1 MIFFSPD
8 EDEFWK
14 SGMVT
19 QRLDAGTVLT
29 HSGSIYKLVG
39 DIEFADAVYAGSRL
53 IPVMFAVSQQILENS
68 IAQSPVVMSLS
79 LYTRGYRFDLGI
91 LQSVRLYYKQ
101 RSCLHMTLAV
111 GGTVNPKSTNQKP
124 AQINWNFRFRSP
136 KPVIY
141 PANK

>member
-1 MIFFSPD
+1 MQQKGCVIFFSPD

-53 IPVMFAVSQQILENS
+53 VIIYMFAVSQQILE
-68 IAQSPVVMSLS
+68 A
-79 LYTRGYRFDLGI
+79 
-91 LQSVRLYYKQ
+91 
-101 RSCLHMTLAV
+101 
-111 GGTVNPKSTNQKP
+111 
-124 AQINWNFRFRSP
+124 
-136 KPVIY
+136 
-141 PANK
+141 